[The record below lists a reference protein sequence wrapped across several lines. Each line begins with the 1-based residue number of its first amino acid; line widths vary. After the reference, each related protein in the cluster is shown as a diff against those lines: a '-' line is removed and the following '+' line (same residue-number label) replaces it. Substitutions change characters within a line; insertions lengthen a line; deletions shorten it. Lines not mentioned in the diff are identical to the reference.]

1 MESELRTPGPDPEE
15 TRRRLAAE
23 MQEVRGALA
32 LVASGAASRV
42 TLAGLRFGD
51 ELTARFSQEAAAAG
65 IRIEPLFW
73 PDDAGCDLIVRR
85 IDE

>member
-1 MESELRTPGPDPEE
+1 MESEFRDPSPDPGE

-23 MQEVRGALA
+23 MQEVSGALA
-32 LVASGAASRV
+32 MVASGEASRV
-42 TLAGLRFGD
+42 TLTGLRFGD
-51 ELTARFSQEAAAAG
+51 ELTARFSPEAEAAG
-65 IRIEPLFW
+65 IRLEPLFW